1 MVVRLKPNHE
11 EGDSRKAEQLEDFGV
26 IGAMKIYTIKRTQ
39 FLPISLQEAWDF
51 FSTPNNLEK
60 ITPKHMG
67 FNILYR
73 SGGEKMYPG
82 QLIRYKVYGLPF
94 IPMHWVTEITHVQE
108 PNYFV
113 DEQRFGPYA
122 LWHHQHQFKEMTGGV
137 EMVDEVNYGIPL
149 GLLGRLANL
158 MFVGRTVNA
167 IFDHRYKVLEEYF
180 ADKVKVS

>member
-1 MVVRLKPNHE
+1 MVARVKPNHE
-11 EGDSRKAEQLEDFGV
+11 EEDSRKAEQLGFFSV
-26 IGAMKIYTIKRTQ
+26 IRAMKIYTLKRTQ

-122 LWHHQHQFKEMTGGV
+122 LWHHQHHFKEVAGGV

-149 GLLGRLANL
+149 GPLGRLANL
-158 MFVGRTVNA
+158 LFVGRTVNA
-167 IFDHRYKVLEEYF
+167 IFDHRYKVLEAYF
-180 ADKVKVS
+180 ADKVNIN